1 MLTAPSGKPKP
12 GQPRSHY
19 VRWKFDPAAADGT
32 HVEPTELVALDGEM
46 PQVDARF
53 ATKPYTKA
61 FLSLHDPA
69 SDKGPVG
76 GIYNAVAKLDVTD
89 GSYEYWSAGD
99 NVALHEVA
107 FVPRSPDG
115 MRASPP
121 LSMDIIACADPAG
134 LLYSVQLLRQTA
146 TSCP

>member
-1 MLTAPSGKPKP
+1 MLTAPSGKAQP

-19 VRWKFDPAAADGT
+19 VRWKFDPAATDGT

-69 SDKGPVG
+69 SEKGPVG
-76 GIYNAVAKLDVTD
+76 GIYNSVAKLDVTD

-121 LSMDIIACADPAG
+121 FSMNIIHSLC
-134 LLYSVQLLRQTA
+134 
-146 TSCP
+146 

>member
-1 MLTAPSGKPKP
+1 MFTAPSGKFQP
-12 GQPRSHY
+12 GQLRSHY
-19 VRWKFDPAAADGT
+19 VRWKLDPAAATGT

-46 PQVDARF
+46 PHVDARY

-69 SDKGPVG
+69 SENAPIG

-89 GSYEYWSAGD
+89 GSYQYWSAGD
-99 NVALHEVA
+99 HVALHEVA

-115 MRASPP
+115 MWELAMMSLSPVAIRWF
-121 LSMDIIACADPAG
+121 M
-134 LLYSVQLLRQTA
+134 LLT
-146 TSCP
+146 